1 MTASNDNLQTGPVL
15 VLGATGKTGRR
26 IVERLQGQGIEVREG
41 SRQAVPAFS
50 WQQPEGWD
58 AVLAGMRAIY
68 VNYAPDLAVPG
79 AAAAITLL
87 MSKAKAAGVE
97 HVVLLSG
104 RGEEEAQNC
113 EAIVQASGL
122 SWTIVCAGW
131 FNQNFSEGAFLDMV
145 REGVITL
152 PAGDIGEA
160 FVDVDDIADVAAA
173 ALIDRKHAGELY
185 ELTGPRLLTFND
197 IADEL
202 SRATGREIRFVR
214 IEREAFSGALE
225 AAGTP
230 ADIAWLLD
238 YLFHTVLDGRNAT
251 LCDGVERALGRK
263 PKDFSEFAD
272 QIAAT
277 GLWSHA
283 A

>member
-1 MTASNDNLQTGPVL
+1 MPASNDNMQTGPVL
-15 VLGATGKTGRR
+15 VLGSTGKTGRR
-26 IVERLQGQGIEVREG
+26 ITERLKARGIEVREG
-41 SRQAVPAFS
+41 SRRASPAFS
-50 WQQPEGWD
+50 WQEPDGWD
-58 AVLAGMRAIY
+58 AVLAGMRSVY

-79 AAAAITLL
+79 AADAIRLL
-87 MSKAKAAGVE
+87 MAKAKTAGVE

-122 SWTIVCAGW
+122 SWSIVRAGW
-131 FNQNFSEGAFLDMV
+131 FNQNFSEGAFVDMV

-160 FVDVDDIADVAAA
+160 FIDVDDIADVATA

-185 ELTGPRLLTFND
+185 ELTGPRLLTFHD

-202 SRATGREIRFVR
+202 SRATGRKIEFVR
-214 IEREAFSGALE
+214 IPREAFSGAL
-225 AAGTP
+225 ADAGTP
-230 ADIAWLLD
+230 EDVAWLLD
-238 YLFHTVLDGRNAT
+238 YLFHTVLDGRNASLT
-251 LCDGVERALGRK
+251 DGVERALGRK
-263 PKDFSEFAD
+263 PRDFSDFA
-272 QIAAT
+272 QRVAAT
-277 GLWSHA
+277 GLWSRA